1 MHIYFSGIG
10 GVGIGPLA
18 RIARDIGHSVTGSDA
33 EESRNTKALALEG
46 IDVQI
51 GQSEATISRIH
62 NDDPI
67 DWFVYTSGL
76 PADHPELLFAKQNG
90 IKTAKR
96 DEMINLFLEQNQLKM
111 LAVAGTHGKTNTTGL
126 LVWVLKSLGLP
137 ISYSI
142 GSNISFGPNG
152 KYQENSQY
160 FVYEADEFDRN
171 FLHFDAEISLF
182 TSVDYDHP
190 DTYPTVQDY
199 KNAFRDFAEQS
210 QKVITWRHIS
220 DYLELESDEKFQI
233 VEDDYSTSAISL
245 LGEHIRKNAVL
256 VFMAVQKIL
265 PSATDAEII
274 DAINSYPGTERRME
288 KLANNLF
295 TDYAH
300 HPIEIVATLKAAKE
314 TGKAI
319 VAVYQPHQNVRQ
331 HEVRELY
338 TDTFE
343 LADKIYWLP
352 TYLSRED
359 PSLEILNPEDLTSK
373 LANKNDV
380 SFANMDQ
387 DLAEAIKKHLSDGAA
402 VILMS
407 AGSLDAWARI
417 NLIES

>member
-18 RIARDIGHSVTGSDA
+18 RIARDLGYSVTGSDA
-33 EESRNTKALALEG
+33 EESRNTKALDLEG

-96 DEMINLFLEQNQLKM
+96 DEMINLFLEQNHLKM
-111 LAVAGTHGKTNTTGL
+111 LAIAGTHGKTNTTGL
-126 LVWVLKSLGLP
+126 MVWVLKSLGMP

-199 KNAFRDFAEQS
+199 KNAFKDFAKQS

-220 DYLELESDEKFQI
+220 DYLELDSDEKFQI
-233 VEDDYSTSAISL
+233 INDNYSTSALSL
-245 LGEHIRKNAVL
+245 LGEHTRKNAVL

-265 PSATDAEII
+265 PSATHAEII

-288 KLANNLF
+288 KLASNLF

-373 LANKNDV
+373 LTNKNDV

-387 DLAEAIKKHLSDGAA
+387 NLAEAIKKHLSDGAA